1 MGVVAVGVVAGRGC
15 IVAVGV
21 ALLLG
26 GLLPERAPPR
36 FHTRFTN
43 SQG

>member
-21 ALLLG
+21 ALLRS
-26 GLLPERAPPR
+26 GLLLGQAPAR
-36 FHTRFTN
+36 FHAHFTS